1 MIMKTIATLAALGI
15 ASAAFLAV
23 AAPEGRE
30 GHGNGMDRIKQADT
44 NGDGKISKDEAKAL
58 PRIAER
64 FNEIDANGD
73 GFITAD
79 EMRAFHAK
87 RMEAKRAEHWKK
99 LDTNGD
105 GRVSLEEAKANAPR
119 LAEHFKQIDAN
130 GDGFI
135 TPEEMKAAHA
145 KRERK

>member
-1 MIMKTIATLAALGI
+1 MKTIATLAALGI
-15 ASAAFLAV
+15 ASAALFAV

-30 GHGNGMDRIKQADT
+30 GHGSGMERLKQADT
-44 NGDGKISKDEAKAL
+44 NGDGKLSRDEAKAL
-58 PRIAER
+58 PRIAEH

-79 EMRAFHAK
+79 EMHAFHAK
-87 RMEAKRAEHWKK
+87 RRDAKSAERWKK

-105 GRVSLEEAKANAPR
+105 GRISLDEAKANAPR
-119 LAEHFKQIDAN
+119 MAEHFKELDAN

-135 TPEEMKAAHA
+135 TPDELKAAHA
-145 KRERK
+145 RHDRK